1 MKILKAI
8 SALFLIGVLSLSC
21 KNESGNK
28 IDESEQLNTENVIP
42 EDAKL
47 ETASLTI
54 EGMTC
59 EIGCAKAIESKLSS
73 TTGVKEAKVDFEGK
87 VAVVTF
93 DSNQQDLTS
102 LTTTIE
108 AVAGGDSYKVTDSK
122 LNVN

>member
-73 TTGVKEAKVDFEGK
+73 TAGVKEAKVDFEGN
-87 VAVVTF
+87 VAIVTF
-93 DSNQQDLTS
+93 DSNRQDLTS